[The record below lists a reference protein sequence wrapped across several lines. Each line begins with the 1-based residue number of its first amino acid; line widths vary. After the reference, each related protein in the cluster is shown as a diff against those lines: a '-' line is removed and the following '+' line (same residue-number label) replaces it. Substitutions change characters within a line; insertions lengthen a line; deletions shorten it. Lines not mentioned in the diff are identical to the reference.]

1 MSHETFELI
10 QLLDKSDISTQLAL
24 QCAPLISGIKI
35 SNLLIIHPAGVC
47 QLDKILQGSMLS
59 YYMLAESEDKTV
71 LLLFHKRSLEEY
83 LLLPDNLTLLK
94 EMGYQRFG
102 MYDIL
107 PVFALRYQNYLAVRQ
122 DFPHEM
128 GVLLGYP
135 IEDVRGFIDHNGK
148 NFIFSGYWKVYGN
161 PALKMQLFRS
171 YERAKH
177 TLVQLI
183 SEGAHMSDIIHFY
196 YHKQMLSEA
205 AG

>member
-10 QLLDKSDISTQLAL
+10 QNLDRTDIGTQLAL

-35 SNLLIIHPAGVC
+35 SNLLIIHPSSVC
-47 QLDKILQGSMLS
+47 QLDNILTGSTLS
-59 YYMLAESEDKTV
+59 YYILAESKEKVV

-83 LLLPDNLTLLK
+83 LFLPDNLALLK
-94 EMGYQRFG
+94 DMGYTHFRL
-102 MYDIL
+102 YDIL
-107 PVFALRYQNYLAVRQ
+107 PVFSLRYQNYLAVHK

-135 IEDVRGFIDHNGK
+135 IEDVRGFIDNNGK
-148 NFIFSGYWKVYGN
+148 DFLFSGYWKVYAD

-171 YERAKH
+171 YEHAKH

-183 SEGAHMSDIIHFY
+183 SNGAHISDIIHI
-196 YHKQMLSEA
+196 YHHKHVLSEA